1 MFSSYSVEHT
11 LDQNSEKS
19 SINEH
24 WNHINTHTQKG
35 QKAIEIFIHKQ
46 FHLKNIRKKPFSGHI
61 FLKIIFCLWT
71 IFSRF
76 NLVCSVRLSSA
87 FLVAS
92 FSVVIVLLC
101 RKCLRRRKSNKC
113 RTNYCRT
120 TYCIRMYRWRNLDST
135 GYLIANWVK

>member
-1 MFSSYSVEHT
+1 M
-11 LDQNSEKS
+11 N
-19 SINEH
+19 
-24 WNHINTHTQKG
+24 
-35 QKAIEIFIHKQ
+35 IEIMKIYRPKNVKNPLKFSYINNFIKKS
-46 FHLKNIRKKPFSGHI
+46 FKNSNFPGNF
-61 FLKIIFCLWT
+61 FLKFIFCLWT

-92 FSVVIVLLC
+92 FSVVIVLLW

-135 GYLIANWVK
+135 GYLNAN